1 MVYLGLTPL
10 VVSMGILMLTSF
22 MAVFAKKTFVTEIN
36 KKEKR
41 DFFAKIDWTQPE
53 KIKNEDIEG
62 QSPEK

>member
-1 MVYLGLTPL
+1 MGLTPL

-22 MAVFAKKTFVTEIN
+22 MAVFAKKAFVTEIN

-41 DFFAKIDWTQPE
+41 DFFSKIDWTQPE